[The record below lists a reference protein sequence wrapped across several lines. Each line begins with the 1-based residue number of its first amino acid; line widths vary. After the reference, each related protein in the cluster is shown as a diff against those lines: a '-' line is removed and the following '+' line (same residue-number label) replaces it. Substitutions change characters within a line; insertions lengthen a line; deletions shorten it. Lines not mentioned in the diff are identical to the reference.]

1 MFTHLH
7 ALHCFLPFSKCQKP
21 AKTICLIFK
30 FLFTP
35 DLACSRAEIVYFVM
49 SCHWL
54 LSTICCSHWL
64 LNENLF
70 IPWWLTQEESNCVTR
85 NSIWVNLDFYTSWDL
100 KDRYFLLVKETFS
113 SDLTCSWIAVSSES
127 VKDVSKKFQIQ
138 VSHSS
143 KEPQKVLKKIHICKN
158 QTVLL
163 YVLLGICG
171 ARGAPL
177 PWLCLAQLA
186 LILLSFYLCY
196 KKCYVTHGSCIML
209 LYLFHKNNLMLMDIT
224 FLLFV
229 LVNWMEL
236 NYHAIMC

>member
-1 MFTHLH
+1 MISSSDLSHVWIQQKLKQNKKIGFMFTHLH

-54 LSTICCSHWL
+54 LSTIRCSHWL

-143 KEPQKVLKKIHICKN
+143 KEPQKVLKKYI
-158 QTVLL
+158 
-163 YVLLGICG
+163 YVRI
-171 ARGAPL
+171 RRYYYM
-177 PWLCLAQLA
+177 
-186 LILLSFYLCY
+186 SY
-196 KKCYVTHGSCIML
+196 
-209 LYLFHKNNLMLMDIT
+209 
-224 FLLFV
+224 
-229 LVNWMEL
+229 
-236 NYHAIMC
+236 